1 MNKEIEKIQ
10 EIYSDV
16 LDCVYGTKN
25 RTELLLRLE
34 SSIKGIE
41 KSNTALL
48 NKLEEEV
55 EKLKKEAMCNVDF
68 DENCYNFAIDDIK
81 SIIAKHKLLALSG
94 SWSDESA
101 EGVKREIAKL
111 KRGGE

>member
-55 EKLKKEAMCNVDF
+55 EKYFTKKYGKRCKTKDIDDF
-68 DENCYNFAIDDIK
+68 PEIKDDKDSNRCFVCEIWETVDDIK
-81 SIIAKHKLLALSG
+81 SIIAK
-94 SWSDESA
+94 
-101 EGVKREIAKL
+101 L

>member
-1 MNKEIEKIQ
+1 MLSVRSVVK
-10 EIYSDV
+10 
-16 LDCVYGTKN
+16 CG
-25 RTELLLRLE
+25 R
-34 SSIKGIE
+34 
-41 KSNTALL
+41 NT
-48 NKLEEEV
+48 NSHFKLHTH
-55 EKLKKEAMCNVDF
+55 NHS